1 MKNGT
6 AKTESLR
13 SQSAWLLFAKI
24 AGFALSFALPLV
36 IVRYLTQ
43 EQVGLYREI
52 FLVITNAV
60 IILPLGFSMSAYYF
74 LARETTRRGAAV
86 LNILMFNL
94 VAGGLACLVLNV
106 YPELLGTL
114 LRSDEIT
121 RLAPMA
127 GVVIW
132 IWIFSTF
139 LETAAIAN
147 QEARMATAFI
157 ILASFSKTLLMGA
170 AVFAFA
176 SVEAFLYAAM
186 AQGVIQTAILLTYL
200 RSRFPG
206 FWTSFEP
213 AFFVEQIRYALP
225 FGLTG
230 ILWLAQYDI
239 HNYFVAHK
247 FTAAEFAIYA
257 YGCFE
262 VPLIG
267 MLSESVTSVLIP
279 RMNALQLAGDRDE
292 MIRLTARAMQKLAF
306 FYFPIY
312 VFLMITAQTFIT
324 TLFTQQYAASA
335 SVFVIFLTLLPFSI
349 LVTDPV
355 VRSFKELGRMF
366 LLTRVLVLT
375 GLVAVL
381 YFGLD
386 HLSMTGMVTVAVGAI
401 LIEKL
406 IAETM
411 VIKKLGIGRE
421 HLPLLKNVVKTAGIS
436 IFAGAVTYLFY
447 ANIHTYALNFGESLA
462 SGFLHETRS
471 NARNLVGG
479 LVVLAASG
487 IVFSVAYLIPANLWG
502 VIEEDEKQRLT
513 ALVRRVLPKGP
524 ATPLADAK

>member
-1 MKNGT
+1 
-6 AKTESLR
+6 
-13 SQSAWLLFAKI
+13 LLA
-24 AGFALSFALPLV
+24 
-36 IVRYLTQ
+36 
-43 EQVGLYREI
+43 
-52 FLVITNAV
+52 
-60 IILPLGFSMSAYYF
+60 
-74 LARETTRRGAAV
+74 
-86 LNILMFNL
+86 
-94 VAGGLACLVLNV
+94 
-106 YPELLGTL
+106 
-114 LRSDEIT
+114 
-121 RLAPMA
+121 
-127 GVVIW
+127 
-132 IWIFSTF
+132 
-139 LETAAIAN
+139 
-147 QEARMATAFI
+147 
-157 ILASFSKTLLMGA
+157 
-170 AVFAFA
+170 
-176 SVEAFLYAAM
+176 
-186 AQGVIQTAILLTYL
+186 YL
-200 RSRFPG
+200 RSRFPN
-206 FWTSFEP
+206 FWTAFDP
-213 AFFVEQIRYALP
+213 AFFVEQMKYALP

-230 ILWLAQYDI
+230 ILWLAQNDI

-262 VPLIG
+262 VPLIA

-279 RMNALQLAGDRDE
+279 RMNALQLAGDREE

-312 VFLMITAQTFIT
+312 VFLMITAKTFIT

-386 HLSMTGMVTVAVGAI
+386 RLSMTGMITVAVGAI

-411 VIKKLGIGRE
+411 VIKKLGVGRA

-436 IFAGAVTYLFY
+436 IFAGAITYFFY
-447 ANIHTYALNFGESLA
+447 TNIHPYALNFGEALA
-462 SGFLHETRS
+462 SGFLHETRL

-479 LVVLAASG
+479 SVVLAASG
-487 IVFSVAYLIPANLWG
+487 IVFAVAYLIPANLWG
-502 VIEEDEKQRLT
+502 VIEEDEKHRLT
-513 ALVRRVLPKGP
+513 ALLRRVLPKGP